1 MLSKAASHDA
11 QNLTEIMI
19 DALDDDITNLPC
31 IHTPCPTTHQSL
43 DSGNAEHVMRK
54 PKLQTKATTQ
64 ICSTPSPDCRRLDF
78 VFGRFFW
85 ATWSD
90 VGRPYGDIWARIV
103 QNRIEKLVQ
112 ASAKD
117 SFKKLDNRGRRL
129 TNTPKMAVWVD
140 RRDGRS
146 TWNVSLEGRLVC

>member
-1 MLSKAASHDA
+1 MLPPSLLSALLEASMIVLPSSLLSALLGAPMIVLPPSLLHSSSVVGLGHAADTSF
-11 QNLTEIMI
+11 L
-19 DALDDDITNLPC
+19 
-31 IHTPCPTTHQSL
+31 SL
-43 DSGNAEHVMRK
+43 
-54 PKLQTKATTQ
+54 ATLLEPWSATQ

-129 TNTPKMAVWVD
+129 TNTPKMAVWVGD
-140 RRDGRS
+140 AK
-146 TWNVSLEGRLVC
+146 